1 MKSLEEYRKELE
13 KDPKA
18 RRRLKKLEK
27 EFQQVEDSL
36 TEEELVKYGLKPAVG
51 AAASDVSASD
61 VTASGTAA
69 GADSDAGSANS
80 AASLSSVADNSASSA
95 NKNAADH
102 AASVLDTIARKI

>member
-36 TEEELVKYGLKPAVG
+36 TEEELVKYGLKPAPN
-51 AAASDVSASD
+51 ASDATADASDATAKASDAAAEAASDAD
-61 VTASGTAA
+61 DTA
-69 GADSDAGSANS
+69 
-80 AASLSSVADNSASSA
+80 
-95 NKNAADH
+95 
-102 AASVLDTIARKI
+102 AASVLDRIARKI